1 MAYDP
6 NKPNLPAMRPWIS
19 GQPQSAMAS
28 VEETC
33 RMIVSIPEDRAW
45 HMVQAIVHAAVADG
59 GTAPEIFKKL
69 TIVHDCRQWPVH
81 EAEMRQ
87 LLARF
92 RAAGT
97 GSSSSA
103 APRTQVARYV
113 GPAKASLAGRPAQ
126 VARLLLNQQPGT
138 GSSTSGMPS
147 STPTPPGD
155 SGSCDCKEP
164 KKVPP
169 MSMFT
174 PTPSAQ
180 DFSSSCGG
188 YRQPDPAATGLKNL
202 SSCDVSKCSG
212 GTRIGLEMIPY
223 QRLLVPGVLQ
233 SLSFGFTRPSR
244 LVAIAFTRRQ
254 LPTAT
259 NAYNPDDIVI
269 NNWRTSSL
277 TQAYDIARNDV
288 TFAGIDVNTAFTT
301 SLINYFEDGDDSWSP
316 IVHGQSPLPR
326 FIPATDIG
334 TNQGSVTFDILL
346 DANVVG
352 NQTVF
357 FWAYVIFTNG
367 G

>member
-1 MAYDP
+1 MLP
-6 NKPNLPAMRPWIS
+6 N
-19 GQPQSAMAS
+19 
-28 VEETC
+28 
-33 RMIVSIPEDRAW
+33 
-45 HMVQAIVHAAVADG
+45 
-59 GTAPEIFKKL
+59 
-69 TIVHDCRQWPVH
+69 
-81 EAEMRQ
+81 
-87 LLARF
+87 
-92 RAAGT
+92 
-97 GSSSSA
+97 
-103 APRTQVARYV
+103 
-113 GPAKASLAGRPAQ
+113 
-126 VARLLLNQQPGT
+126 
-138 GSSTSGMPS
+138 
-147 STPTPPGD
+147 
-155 SGSCDCKEP
+155 
-164 KKVPP
+164 
-169 MSMFT
+169 FT
-174 PTPSAQ
+174 PTPGPG

-188 YRQPDPAATGLKNL
+188 YRQPDPAAIGLKNL
-202 SSCDVSKCSG
+202 SACDVSKCAG

-259 NAYNPDDIVI
+259 NAYNPDDITI

-301 SLINYFEDGDDSWSP
+301 SLINYFEDGDDSWSG

>member
-1 MAYDP
+1 
-6 NKPNLPAMRPWIS
+6 
-19 GQPQSAMAS
+19 
-28 VEETC
+28 
-33 RMIVSIPEDRAW
+33 
-45 HMVQAIVHAAVADG
+45 
-59 GTAPEIFKKL
+59 
-69 TIVHDCRQWPVH
+69 
-81 EAEMRQ
+81 
-87 LLARF
+87 
-92 RAAGT
+92 
-97 GSSSSA
+97 
-103 APRTQVARYV
+103 
-113 GPAKASLAGRPAQ
+113 
-126 VARLLLNQQPGT
+126 
-138 GSSTSGMPS
+138 
-147 STPTPPGD
+147 
-155 SGSCDCKEP
+155 
-164 KKVPP
+164 

-188 YRQPDPAATGLKNL
+188 YRQPDPAANGLKNL
-202 SSCDVSKCSG
+202 TSCDVSKCSG

-244 LVAIAFTRRQ
+244 FVAIAFTRRQ
-254 LPTAT
+254 LPTAA
-259 NAYNPDDIVI
+259 NSYNPDDITI

-288 TFAGIDVNTAFTT
+288 TFAGIDVNTVFTT

-334 TNQGSVTFDILL
+334 TNQGSITFDILL

-367 G
+367 SNGG